1 MKRKI
6 AVITVEL
13 VEESA
18 ESNNETIKRE
28 LAEWFREDAFSFP
41 WAKEVKSIVV
51 KEE

>member
-13 VEESA
+13 VDESA
-18 ESNNETIKRE
+18 ESSNEAIKRE
-28 LAEWFREDAFSFP
+28 LSEWFEEDAVTVP
-41 WAKEVKSIVV
+41 WAKEIKNIVV